1 MKKSNVTL
9 VVIAIIIMV
18 LSIFA
23 VGIIY
28 SVYKDIVGEK
38 QKNDWEELINRKE
51 NTVIYFGRK
60 DCPWCV
66 KYKPVLEALKEKY
79 GVSYE
84 YIDTDIV
91 NGFDELLLKLNTD
104 YATFSTPYTVIVK
117 KSKKQAELPGYQTPK
132 DVFDFY
138 QAYGLIDK
146 DEKYEEII
154 IDESKIIINANKE
167 EYPYLNF
174 LNYADY
180 TTMLNNKTKNI
191 LVIGQ
196 TTCGYCIQYKPILNE
211 IAKEN
216 NIVIN
221 YIDIDVLTQKEY
233 ESFIESL
240 DYFKKNENWGTP
252 LTLIVENKRVVDYSE
267 GIKNKSNTVNY
278 YKTLDIIK

>member
-1 MKKSNVTL
+1 MKKSNAIL
-9 VVIAIIIMV
+9 VVTAIIIMI

-38 QKNDWEELINRKE
+38 VKNEWEELINRKE
-51 NTVIYFGRK
+51 NTVIYFGKK

-66 KYKPVLEALKEKY
+66 KYKPVLQALKEKY
-79 GVSYE
+79 NVSYE

-91 NGFDELLLKLNTD
+91 NGFEELLLKLNTN
-104 YATFSTPYTVIVK
+104 YETFSTPYTVIVK
-117 KSKKQAELPGYQTPK
+117 KGKKQAELFGYQTPK
-132 DVFDFY
+132 AVFDFY
-138 QAYGLIDK
+138 QAYGLVDK
-146 DEKYEEII
+146 NEKYEEIV

-167 EYPYLNF
+167 EYPHLNF
-174 LNYADY
+174 LNYVDY
-180 TTMLNNKTKNI
+180 IAMLKNKSKNI

-233 ESFIESL
+233 ADFIESL

-252 LTLIVENKRVVDYSE
+252 LTLIVENKSVVDYSE
-267 GIKNKSNTVNY
+267 GIKNKSNTINY
-278 YKTLDIIK
+278 YKDLGIIK